1 MLSKHFAVLGS
12 TGVGKSTSVSLLLNE
27 ILQAR
32 PNLRVFL
39 LDVHNEYGRCF
50 GDRALVLNPRNLKL
64 PFWLFNFEE
73 IVDVLF
79 GGRPG
84 VPEELDV
91 LAEIIPMAKGI
102 YTQYQN
108 SDRIGLKRMDP
119 KSGGYTV
126 DTPVPYRLVDLISLI
141 DERMGKLENRSSR
154 IIYHK
159 LISRIETVRND
170 PRYTFMFDNAN
181 VGGDTMAEVIS
192 HLFRL
197 PANGRPMTIMQLA
210 GFPAEVVNSVVSVL
224 CRMAFDFGLWSD
236 GVSPLLF
243 VCEEA
248 HRYAAADRNIGFGPT
263 RKAVSRIA
271 KEGRKYGVFL
281 GLVTQRP
288 AELDATIISQCNTL
302 FAMRLANDR
311 DQALLRSAVSDAAAN
326 LLSFVP
332 SLGTREVLAFGEG
345 VALPT
350 RLRFKEV
357 PVHQLPRSEATIAT
371 APSVTAGHDM
381 HFVSRRAGPLA
392 RRHLASRRAQRSR
405 HHTTGPPRAHDAGG
419 SADAAAVDGA
429 RSRSLLAAEEAAALR
444 ALAFAHFLRV
454 NRYPLRSKA
463 LYGSGTAASRGR
475 EPGRSL
481 HDASLLA
488 KRFPTPALDKLPDDI
503 RTRILAVQEKS
514 GFVPN
519 VFLTLAYRPDEF
531 RAFFAYHDAL
541 MEKDSG
547 LTKAEREMIV
557 VATSQRQPVPLL
569 RDRAW
574 RDPAHPGEESADR
587 RPDRRQLPQ
596 GGHHAAAARH
606 ARLRHEGEPRG
617 QRGIGGGFCRGR
629 RPRLYRRRHL
639 GHHRDLRLLCV
650 VEPVGQRHRDASQRR
665 ILHDGTAAEI
675 GRSHLARKR
684 SNRRS
689 PVRTSRADR
698 PRPCLSQTPGL
709 SPSPWRNC
717 PPRSCAAASSAK
729 NPPTGIR

>member
-1 MLSKHFAVLGS
+1 MGEILGLERRKFQRGVTNYPTIGDAVDLISNQDLRTVYAPSGSDQIDVGTLQQDPSVIAYVDVEEMLSKHFAVLGS
-12 TGVGKSTSVSLLLNE
+12 TGVGKSTGVSLLLNE
-27 ILQAR
+27 ILKAR

-50 GDRALVLNPRNLKL
+50 GSRAMVINPRNLKL

-79 GGRPG
+79 AGRPG
-84 VPEELDV
+84 VPEELDI
-91 LAEIIPMAKGI
+91 LAEVIPLAKGI

-108 SDRIGLKRMDP
+108 ADRVGLKRLDT
-119 KSGGYTV
+119 KQIGYTV

-197 PANGRPMTIMQLA
+197 PANGKPMTVMQLA
-210 GFPAEVVNSVVSVL
+210 GFPAEVIDSVVSVL

-248 HRYAAADRNIGFGPT
+248 HRYASADRNIGFGPT

-271 KEGRKYGVFL
+271 KEGRKYGVYL

-302 FAMRLANDR
+302 FTMRLANDR

-357 PVHQLPRSEATIAT
+357 PAHQLPRSEATIAT
-371 APSVTAGHDM
+371 VTSVAAGHDM
-381 HFVSRRAGPLA
+381 HFVGAVLERWRGATSSR
-392 RRHLASRRAQRSR
+392 
-405 HHTTGPPRAHDAGG
+405 DAT
-419 SADAAAVDGA
+419 ANDPAVGERPGVRGLSSLEAPMLQPSQGLDPD
-429 RSRSLLAAEEAAALR
+429 RFSLLKK
-444 ALAFAHFLRV
+444 
-454 NRYPLRSKA
+454 PLR
-463 LYGSGTAASRGR
+463 
-475 EPGRSL
+475 
-481 HDASLLA
+481 
-488 KRFPTPALDKLPDDI
+488 
-503 RTRILAVQEKS
+503 
-514 GFVPN
+514 
-519 VFLTLAYRPDEF
+519 
-531 RAFFAYHDAL
+531 
-541 MEKDSG
+541 
-547 LTKAEREMIV
+547 
-557 VATSQRQPVPLL
+557 
-569 RDRAW
+569 
-574 RDPAHPGEESADR
+574 
-587 RPDRRQLPQ
+587 
-596 GGHHAAAARH
+596 
-606 ARLRHEGEPRG
+606 
-617 QRGIGGGFCRGR
+617 
-629 RPRLYRRRHL
+629 
-639 GHHRDLRLLCV
+639 
-650 VEPVGQRHRDASQRR
+650 
-665 ILHDGTAAEI
+665 
-675 GRSHLARKR
+675 
-684 SNRRS
+684 
-689 PVRTSRADR
+689 
-698 PRPCLSQTPGL
+698 
-709 SPSPWRNC
+709 
-717 PPRSCAAASSAK
+717 
-729 NPPTGIR
+729 